1 MPGFIAHPLPVSHR
15 RVRSGVLTLV
25 VALGG
30 LVACADRVVAPDAES
45 EDAVTTP
52 VQSIAVNDAVERVA
66 QALPVGTQ
74 TTQLNTRIARLRFQ
88 MESGRLNG
96 AASTLVLAREAL
108 QSARL
113 ADDGAMAAD
122 LTVVELALI
131 DAGQLISAAAPTSPR
146 KPRK

>member
-1 MPGFIAHPLPVSHR
+1 MPGFIAHPLPGGYR
-15 RVRSGVLTLV
+15 RLRSSLLTLV

-52 VQSIAVNDAVERVA
+52 VQSIAVTDAVERVA

-74 TTQLNTRIARLRFQ
+74 TTQLNARIARLRFQ

-108 QSARL
+108 HSARL

-146 KPRK
+146 KPRT